1 MPRQG
6 GGKRQPMPEQV
17 RGGAGWRKV
26 LPELLLS
33 SLVLNVLA
41 LALPLALLQMYDRI
55 VPNQSYATLTF
66 LVIGVILAVT
76 LEAVLKGLRGSIT
89 GWLGARFEHRV
100 GTEALRHL
108 ASVPIQKFRATEAGT
123 HAERLGAA
131 AKVRDFYSGETLS
144 VYLDLPF
151 VVIFLGVIAA
161 IGGSLVLVPVF
172 VLLAFALVLSYQGRS
187 LRRKISDRATLDD
200 RRFNFMAET
209 IGGVHSVKTMAME
222 PLMYR
227 RYERLQEAG
236 VAKGSEVASASAAA
250 NNIGTLFTQLM
261 IIGVVAA
268 GSLVV
273 LQGGMTPGG
282 LAACILLSVRA
293 LQPLRRSLATWM
305 RYQSVSVARERLREL
320 FSEPSEAGMTRPPLP
335 AIQGAVELRGV
346 SLRHPGMEHDLLQDV
361 SLDVAP
367 GECVAICGQSGSGK
381 SSLLS
386 VMNGASRPDKGEVLI
401 DGMPVTHFDPDTLHQ
416 EIAYLPQH
424 GELVTGT
431 ILENITMFRPR
442 LDERAMAVAR
452 DIGLEKLVAHMRLGY
467 DTVVG
472 DGVTESMPGGI
483 RQRIAIARALVVDPA
498 VLLFDEAN
506 INLDLEGDE
515 VLRKYLEQQKGER
528 TVVLVTYRPTLLK
541 LASRVFSLSDGRL
554 VEDGGASGRDDKP
567 PETGS
572 ENRAIANAR
581 PDRNDFS
588 VADTVNYFDKHSD
601 FSVCLPAL
609 LAAVEWQG
617 VSRELPESMPHM
629 AETLDLSGLRNVMAN
644 LGYRSSSYSAR
655 MNNLDPRLLPCLFV
669 PDNGGAKVVMDRDE
683 DGSLSVFDSETLGVE
698 RVETP
703 PRSPGEAFV
712 FTAET
717 NEGGQ
722 GERKRWTRRLL
733 SRFSGLLIFVFAL
746 TIVSTLLTLAPPVFV
761 RTVFNTVLPTGSLE
775 PLLIGGVLLA
785 VGLDWALRNLKA
797 NVMGHIA
804 GRAEYILGNSV
815 FQRVLALPAHSI
827 ERVSVGA
834 QIARIRNLEAL
845 RDFFQGPLSIVLTE
859 LPAIFIY
866 VTILGIMNPP
876 VLFVIGSAAVLYIVL
891 GVVSYGPQ
899 QRRTLQASRLAAE
912 RSTFLTETLDK
923 LPMLRVAGATGRWL
937 ERFGKLS
944 GQAAHAEWRA
954 QRVSER
960 IGSVAQ
966 LIGIYTGVGALTLTV
981 VSAMQGTGSTGAV
994 MATMIIIW
1002 RLTGPMYNGFMSAG
1016 TLIRVTASL
1025 RQVDNLM
1032 NMNVERDAGAS
1043 HVKRPETKGAVAF
1056 SRVSFRYSM
1065 DADPAMLGVTF
1076 SVEPGQVVA
1085 IAGPNGSGKSTLLK
1099 LLVRNHTPQAGSILI
1114 DNVDI
1119 RQLPAVDLR
1128 AQIAYM
1134 PQQCEIFYGTIAQN
1148 LRLVEPTASQEELE
1162 WAARMA
1168 GLLHEVQALPEGWD
1182 TRISDSRADQL
1193 PSGFRQ
1199 RLSLARTLLR
1209 RAPIMLF
1216 DEPGNGLDQE
1226 SDKAF
1231 MDAVRWLRGKSTVF
1245 IVSHRPSH
1253 MRLADVCLYLDQG
1266 AIRASGRFDD
1276 IKQTIFS
1283 GLK

>member
-1 MPRQG
+1 MP
-6 GGKRQPMPEQV
+6 KEV
-17 RGGAGWRKV
+17 RGRAGWQKV

-33 SLVLNVLA
+33 TLVLNVLA

-55 VPNQSYATLTF
+55 VPNQSYTTLTF
-66 LVIGVILAVT
+66 LVLGVLLAVT
-76 LEAVLKGLRGSIT
+76 LEALLKVLRGSIT
-89 GWLGARFEHRV
+89 SWLGARFEHQV
-100 GTEALRHL
+100 GGDALRHL
-108 ASVPIQKFRATEAGT
+108 VGVPIQRFRSTESGT

-131 AKVRDFYSGETLS
+131 NKVRDFYSGETLS

-151 VVIFLGVIAA
+151 VVIFLAA
-161 IGGSLVLVPVF
+161 IGAIGGWLVLVPIF
-172 VLLAFALVLSYQGRS
+172 VLLLFALLLSQHGRR
-187 LRRKISDRATLDD
+187 LREKISDRTTLDD

-227 RYERLQEAG
+227 RYERLQEAS
-236 VAKGSEVASASAAA
+236 VAKGAEVATSSAVA

-261 IIGVVAA
+261 IVSVVAT

-305 RYQSVSVARERLREL
+305 RYQNVSVARDRLREL
-320 FSEPSEAGMTRPPLP
+320 FAEPSEAGLMRPPLP
-335 AIQGAVELRGV
+335 AIEGALELRGV
-346 SLRHPGMEHDLLQDV
+346 SLRHPGMESDLLRDV
-361 SLDVAP
+361 WLHVAP
-367 GECVAICGQSGSGK
+367 GECVAICGHSGSGK

-386 VMNGASRPDKGEVLI
+386 VVNGASRPSAGEVLI
-401 DGMPVTHFDPDTLHQ
+401 DGMPVTRFDPDTLHQ

-442 LDERAMAVAR
+442 LEDRAMAVAR

-472 DGVTESMPGGI
+472 DGVTETMPGGI
-483 RQRIAIARALVVDPA
+483 RQRIAIARALVTDPP

-506 INLDLEGDE
+506 INLDLEGDD
-515 VLRKYLEQQKGER
+515 VLRRYLEEQKGKR
-528 TVVLVTYRPTLLK
+528 TIVLVTYRPTLLK
-541 LASRVFSLSDGRL
+541 LADRVFSLSEGRL
-554 VEDGGASGRDDKP
+554 LEDSGVAGRDDKNP
-567 PETGS
+567 DSGGDFQASTSSRPY
-572 ENRAIANAR
+572 RA
-581 PDRNDFS
+581 DFS
-588 VADTVNYFDKHSD
+588 VADAVNYFDTHSD

-609 LAAVEWQG
+609 LAAVGWQG
-617 VSRELPESMPHM
+617 ASRDLPEAMPHM

-644 LGYRSSSYSAR
+644 LGYRSSSYPAR
-655 MNNLDPRLLPCLFV
+655 LNDLDPRLLPCLFV
-669 PDNGGAKVVMDRDE
+669 PDRAGAKVVMDRDE
-683 DGSLSVFDSETLGVE
+683 DGGLSVFDSETLAVE
-698 RVETP
+698 RID
-703 PRSPGEAFV
+703 SPANLRGKAFV
-712 FTAET
+712 FTSENT
-717 NEGGQ
+717 EGAQ
-722 GERKRWTRRLL
+722 NERKRWTRRLF
-733 SRFSGLLIFVFAL
+733 SRFSGLLAFVFVL
-746 TIVSTLLTLAPPVFV
+746 TVISTLLTLAPPVFV

-775 PLLIGGVLLA
+775 PLLVGGVLLA
-785 VGLDWALRNLKA
+785 VGLDWSLRNLRA
-797 NVMGHIA
+797 GVMGHIA

-827 ERVSVGA
+827 ERVSVGT

-859 LPAIFIY
+859 LPAILIY

-876 VLFVIGSAAVLYIVL
+876 VLLVIASAAVLYVLL
-891 GVVSYGPQ
+891 GVFSYGPQ
-899 QRRTLQASRLAAE
+899 QRRTLQASRLSAE
-912 RSTFLTETLDK
+912 RSAFLTETLDK

-960 IGSVAQ
+960 IGGLAQ
-966 LIGIYTGVGALTLTV
+966 LIGIYTGVGALALTV
-981 VSAMQGTGSTGAV
+981 IAAMQGTGSTGAV

-1016 TLIRVTASL
+1016 TLIRVSASL

-1032 NMNVERDAGAS
+1032 NLNVERDAGAS
-1043 HVKRPETKGAVAF
+1043 HVKRPQTKGAVAF

-1099 LLVRNHTPQAGSILI
+1099 LLVRNHSPQAGSILI

-1119 RQLPAVDLR
+1119 RQLPTADLR
-1128 AQIAYM
+1128 AQIGYM

-1148 LRLVEPTASQEELE
+1148 LRLVEPAAVQEELE

-1168 GLLHEVQALPEGWD
+1168 GLLDDILALPEGWG
-1182 TRISDSRADQL
+1182 TRISDSRADRL

-1216 DEPGNGLDQE
+1216 DEPGNGLDNE
-1226 SDKAF
+1226 GDKAF
-1231 MDAVRWLRGKSTVF
+1231 MDAVQWLRGKSTVF

-1253 MRLADVCLYLDQG
+1253 MRLADVCIYLDQG
-1266 AIRASGRFDD
+1266 AVRATGTFED
-1276 IKQTIFS
+1276 IKHTIFS
-1283 GLK
+1283 GVKRG